1 MTSVGKHA
9 IWSPRVPLSMKSG
22 KGNRLSWRRC
32 GHIISSSQSHW
43 NWVESWWF
51 HQFFT
56 FLKARLNL
64 TALDRYLENQ
74 LYRFLLS
81 GQDVCILNKWPFIY
95 DFKESK
101 LISFKNS
108 GHSLSISK
116 LEYSYFIKFPP
127 VDLLSSL
134 LWDSG
139 KIICQEKKK
148 KKECYLSYNW
158 SFGIWYLDIQC
169 IPPRFTFIG
178 GYLICILFLKD
189 STFRYRCLLVSEMA
203 VIKLK
208 CLHLC
213 LAASKLTSGPCS

>member
-1 MTSVGKHA
+1 MKA
-9 IWSPRVPLSMKSG
+9 MWSHYFQLTISLELGRILMVPPVFHLFKSKIKFNCSG
-22 KGNRLSWRRC
+22 QILGEPVIPFPS
-32 GHIISSSQSHW
+32 I
-43 NWVESWWF
+43 
-51 HQFFT
+51 
-56 FLKARLNL
+56 
-64 TALDRYLENQ
+64 
-74 LYRFLLS
+74 

-148 KKECYLSYNW
+148 KKSVTCHITGVLE
-158 SFGIWYLDIQC
+158 FGIWI
-169 IPPRFTFIG
+169 F
-178 GYLICILFLKD
+178 
-189 STFRYRCLLVSEMA
+189 SVS
-203 VIKLK
+203 LQD
-208 CLHLC
+208 LHL
-213 LAASKLTSGPCS
+213 